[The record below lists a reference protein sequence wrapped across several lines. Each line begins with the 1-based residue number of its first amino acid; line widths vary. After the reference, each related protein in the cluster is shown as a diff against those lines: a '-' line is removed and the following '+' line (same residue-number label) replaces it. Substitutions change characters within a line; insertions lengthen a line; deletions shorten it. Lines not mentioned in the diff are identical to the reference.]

1 MNQHSRRRVL
11 GTMGAFAFASTL
23 PTTLRAVISGQTQR
37 VMIYGDSL
45 AAAYGIDPKEGWVNL
60 LQIKLNAEG
69 VTIVNASVSGETSRG
84 GQSRIK
90 TDLERIKP
98 DIVVLALGA
107 NDGLRGLP
115 IIDTRK
121 NLQAIIDACVAIKTK
136 VLLIGIQIPPNYG
149 IDYARQFRELYIDL
163 ANANRLPA
171 PPFLLEGFAD
181 KFDYFQPDHLHP
193 TAKAQPII
201 LDNVLPGIRAILKL
215 PRLRTPAKS

>member
-201 LDNVLPGIRAILKL
+201 LDNVLPSIRAILKL

>member
-11 GTMGAFAFASTL
+11 GTILALAFAPTLST
-23 PTTLRAVISGQTQR
+23 PVRAIGGSQTQR

-45 AAAYGIDPKEGWVNL
+45 SAAYGIDPKEGWVNL
-60 LQIKLNAEG
+60 LQIKLKAEG
-69 VTIVNASVSGETSRG
+69 VTIINSSVSGETSRG

-98 DIVVLALGA
+98 DVVVLALGA

-121 NLQAIIDACVAIKTK
+121 SLQAIIDASIAKKAK

-149 IDYARQFRELYIDL
+149 IDYARQFRELYFDL
-163 ANANRLPA
+163 AKANRLPT

-181 KFDYFQPDHLHP
+181 KFDYFQPDRVHP
-193 TAKAQPII
+193 TATAQPII
-201 LDNVLPGIRAILKL
+201 LDNVLPGIRAMLKL
-215 PRLRTPAKS
+215 SRQRTPTKS